1 MLSFAIAFAGA
12 KFTPERY
19 WVMGARVYNLA
30 FITLP
35 LTCLAG
41 CKANVPSA
49 TEEKVAAETKKVTIK
64 GKDWKNPIPTAQL
77 ASRTGRHIFNITGR
91 CAMAR
96 MGKTQEC
103 PLPARCLH
111 R

>member
-49 TEEKVAAETKKVTIK
+49 AEEKVAAETKKVTIQ
-64 GKDWKNPIPTAQL
+64 GKDWKNPIPDRP
-77 ASRTGRHIFNITGR
+77 ASVKNGAAHFQHHCQVCHGLDGQN
-91 CAMAR
+91 
-96 MGKTQEC
+96 
-103 PLPARCLH
+103 
-111 R
+111 